1 MESKGSSEAIMLT
14 ANACFK
20 DITMIKK
27 IPNTDEVGV
36 AIHKLSNTSLFDKI
50 NR

>member
-20 DITMIKK
+20 DITMVKKNIK
-27 IPNTDEVGV
+27 
-36 AIHKLSNTSLFDKI
+36 H
-50 NR
+50 R